1 MTAHNLA
8 EAKELQRKTTEKVKV
23 HIRQSPVSSV
33 RMLDDGNW
41 AVQLRFPR
49 AISAQ
54 EQQFLVS
61 LEKENDIVILVED
74 KVGNIRQ
81 LVR

>member
-1 MTAHNLA
+1 MTVHNLA
-8 EAKELQRKTTEKVKV
+8 EAKELQRKTTERVRR
-23 HIRQSPVSSV
+23 HIRQSPISSV

-41 AVQLRFPR
+41 AVQFRFPR
-49 AISAQ
+49 AITQQ
-54 EQQFLVS
+54 EKQFLAS

-74 KVGNIRQ
+74 KVGTIRQ